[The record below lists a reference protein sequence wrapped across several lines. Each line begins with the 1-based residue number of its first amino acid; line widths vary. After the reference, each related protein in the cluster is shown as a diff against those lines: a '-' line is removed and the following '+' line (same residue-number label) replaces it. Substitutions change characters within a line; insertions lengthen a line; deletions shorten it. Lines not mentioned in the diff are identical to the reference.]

1 MMRALP
7 LLMAAAALTGA
18 SARAQQPVATTKF
31 EVAGIP
37 VIYKPVR
44 ANDVVAVR
52 LYIRGGSGNLTPA
65 NAGIENLMLR
75 VARRGT
81 QKYSRDAFA
90 ALATETGTEIGSDA
104 GFDFSVMSLQGVRQH
119 WNEAWD
125 LFTQAA
131 LSPTFPAAE
140 IEIVRAQS
148 LDNLRRA
155 QDDPD
160 TYLRFLADSTVY
172 ASHPYAVRPAGTL
185 TSVAGISRAALVDW
199 HRQRLTK
206 ENLLLVVVGNV
217 SREDLASKIAASF
230 GKLPAKGGSARAIV
244 ALKPITPDVL
254 VVKRDLPTNYIT
266 GYYSAPPP
274 SDRDFAALRVATDI
288 LSDRLFEEVRT
299 KRNLTYAVAAGL
311 DTRAANIGRLY
322 VTAVDPDTTL
332 KVIFSE
338 VRRLQNEPLSKEVLA
353 ENVNTF
359 ITEYWMGQ
367 QTNMGQASELG
378 LFEVSGG
385 GWQNEGRFVEN
396 VKRVTPADVQR
407 VAKRYMQHARFAV
420 IGDPTKINRTLFT
433 SF

>member
-7 LLMAAAALTGA
+7 LVMVAAALTGA
-18 SARAQQPVATTKF
+18 SAAAQQSVTTTKF

-52 LYIRGGSGNLTPA
+52 LYIRGGSGNLTPMS
-65 NAGIENLMLR
+65 AGIENLMLS

-81 QKYSRDAFA
+81 EKYSRDAFS
-90 ALATETGTEIGSDA
+90 ALATETGTEIGSNA
-104 GFDFSVMSLQGVRQH
+104 GFDFSVMSLQGVQQH

-140 IEIVRAQS
+140 IDIVRAQL

-155 QDDPD
+155 PDDPD

-172 ASHPYAVRPAGTL
+172 AGHPYSVRPAGTL

-217 SREDLASKIAASF
+217 SRGDLASKIAASF

-254 VVKRDLPTNYIT
+254 VIKRDLPTNYIT

-274 SDRDFAALRVATDI
+274 SDRDFASLRVATDI

-378 LFEVSGG
+378 LFELSGG
-385 GWQNEGRFVEN
+385 GWQNEGRFIEN
-396 VKRVTPADVQR
+396 VKRVTPADVER

-420 IGDPTKINRTLFT
+420 IGDPTKIDRKLFT